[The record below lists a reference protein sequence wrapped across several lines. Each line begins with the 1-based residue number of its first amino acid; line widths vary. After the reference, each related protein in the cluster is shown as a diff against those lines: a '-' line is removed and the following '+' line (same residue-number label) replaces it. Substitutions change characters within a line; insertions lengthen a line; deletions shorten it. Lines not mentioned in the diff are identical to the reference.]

1 MNGERYPADLIV
13 TDQDFANCGW
23 QAILD
28 STTRDGYLSM
38 WQSFTAAAKQALEEE
53 RKSDGKIFWM
63 LADACSM
70 MLSSKSA
77 NEPFQPFSIMDGQ
90 RSAIPD
96 DFSEADITFFTQI
109 VGAIDDPWLKARLAD
124 IIWLK
129 QRPRRDIRFAQM
141 AIDCYRGIPLNAETW
156 VHDSLDC
163 WERAIMLAHSL
174 NTGAGSR
181 LKDIESEVIEKFNAA
196 TEQDGFFALR
206 LADLLE
212 ANHLGRDNL
221 SAVAQKLELLA
232 SAFKSKGELH
242 QAREYYTA
250 SAKWFKAANDNAK
263 WVEMTVSVAESFV
276 EEADARI
283 SSEKPSHIA
292 ANMSYENAI
301 QIYRTI
307 PRSKRG
313 THNVDERLAELHRR
327 LSESGEK
334 SVSEMGKISST
345 AIDIHPEI
353 EKARNAVRGKD
364 VVEALDAFVNL
375 YHFAR
380 KKEIRE
386 EAIKIIQNNPLH
398 ALFPATMIHK
408 DGRVIAKHPGMNFGS
423 TPSEDDEIVIQKDMV
438 GYYIIQI
445 DFLVRANILP
455 ALEIMLLEHRLREAD
470 FMGLVRQSPLVPPG
484 REHLFA
490 KALFAGF
497 DRDFVAALHL
507 LVPQVENMVRYHLKL
522 AGVKTTTLDSKG
534 VETENALG
542 SLMDL
547 EETEKVF
554 GEDLAFEIRSLFCDP
569 FGPNLRNEVA
579 HGLLDDGDCR
589 STYSVYVWWFGLK
602 LVFTTYLN
610 AVQQYS
616 KSCDGGGAT

>member
-13 TDQDFANCGW
+13 TEQDFANCGW

-28 STTRDGYLSM
+28 STTRDGYQSM
-38 WQSFTAAAKQALEEE
+38 QQSFTAAAEQALEKE

-70 MLSSKSA
+70 MLSPKSA
-77 NEPFQPFSIMDGQ
+77 NEPFKPLRITKKW
-90 RSAIPD
+90 RSAILD
-96 DFSEADITFFTQI
+96 DYSMADITFFAQI
-109 VGAIDDPWLKARLAD
+109 VDAIDDPWLKARLAD

-129 QRPRRDIRFAQM
+129 QRTREIRFAQM
-141 AIDCYRGIPLNAETW
+141 AIDSYRNIPLNAETW
-156 VHDSLDC
+156 VDDSLDC
-163 WERAIMLAHSL
+163 WERAIMLARSL

-181 LKDIESEVIEKFNAA
+181 LKDIEAEVIEKFNEA
-196 TEQDGFFALR
+196 TEQDGFFAFR

-212 ANHLGRDNL
+212 ANHLGRDNP
-221 SAVAQKLELLA
+221 SAIAQKLEVLA
-232 SAFKSKGELH
+232 STFKSKGELH
-242 QAREYYTA
+242 QAREYYIA
-250 SAKWFKAANDNAK
+250 AAKWFKAANDEAK

-292 ANMSYENAI
+292 ANMSYEDAI
-301 QIYRTI
+301 KTYRTI
-307 PRSKRG
+307 PHDKRAI
-313 THNVDERLAELHRR
+313 HNIDERIAELHRR

-334 SVSEMGKISST
+334 SVGEMGKISSP

-398 ALFPATMIHK
+398 AFFPATMIHK

-423 TPSEDDEIVIQKDMV
+423 TPSDDDEIVIRKEMV
-438 GYYIIQI
+438 DYYRIQI

-455 ALEIMLLEHRLREAD
+455 ALEVMLLEHRLREAD

-484 REHLFA
+484 RERLFA

-497 DRDFVAALHL
+497 DRDFVTALHL

-522 AGVKTTTLDSKG
+522 VGVKTTTLDSDG
-534 VETENALG
+534 IETEN
-542 SLMDL
+542 SLSTLMKL
-547 EETEKVF
+547 AEVETVF

-589 STYSVYVWWFGLK
+589 STYSVYAWWFGLK
-602 LVFTTYLN
+602 LVFNTYWN
-610 AVQQYS
+610 AVRQCS
-616 KSCDGGGAT
+616 N